1 MVETF
6 ISDVLGVDA
15 KHCGLYSD
23 TNGYYGTVEQQGRLT
38 LHLHILIWI
47 KGSLNPQE
55 MREKIMS
62 SNSEWK
68 NKLISWL
75 EIAILTGTH
84 ADVNKQSAENS
95 QSNNYSDPTETMP
108 EPPPPRCNDAHI
120 TDENSSCKR

>member
-15 KHCGLYSD
+15 KHCGLYGD

-38 LHLHILIWI
+38 LHLHMLIWI

-62 SNSEWK
+62 SSSEWK
-68 NKLISWL
+68 NELIYWL
-75 EIAILTGTH
+75 ENCHTPLL
-84 ADVNKQSAENS
+84 DFKMVPR
-95 QSNNYSDPTETMP
+95 YSYLL
-108 EPPPPRCNDAHI
+108 
-120 TDENSSCKR
+120 